1 MWLGVVVDRVKKE
14 VDQGGG
20 ESEKEGKTPPRAAEI
35 DREDYRVQRER
46 RETVMIWGKRLEG

>member
-46 RETVMIWGKRLEG
+46 EEKLWWFGEKD